1 MFCTNCGNKLNENDN
16 FCKLCGTP
24 IIKSQLDQKTE
35 VNLPKKETDIR
46 EQEDDNLVM
55 SAKHQNKQ
63 KEKQITSEKCKTTKL
78 VNIDVLKLLSFISI
92 IIFFL
97 PINLKGDWLFSIL
110 HGNEPTA
117 VSVPIFVLSLILFM
131 VFLTNI
137 GTEKGLL
144 KTSLIFGAVNSLLS
158 IFLIIPTPLHT
169 QVICLGSY
177 LIFII
182 NFAIFIYALI
192 RFLVKRDIE
201 YVHKDDYTE
210 NQQKNN
216 NEMYKKTFS
225 HRVTLKLVTVCAL
238 IAFVLPCMVT
248 SCDIND
254 PNSSLQVKTGIDIMS
269 NFTSGI
275 GNAFAIA
282 VFVLFIVILISL
294 FVKEKEFFYI
304 PFILGT
310 VNIIMLVMTKVI
322 FYENIK
328 KYLVGSYIVFIASVI
343 ISSLGYIYYKKMIVN
358 NVTVTEKFNRYSM
371 YSESQKFINNSREEN
386 WSNKR
391 LISVVIACSVLIIG
405 ILTTISLKAY
415 RENSNGTKHYLSVDN
430 PSTSSSSNSKN
441 ITKNKTNIN
450 MISNEMKKDAV
461 NNALK
466 FAQYGLQGITW
477 YDPSGIYA
485 GPEVNYFGPG
495 KESAFISDMDIKM
508 RNFKDKFSTNNLSE
522 KRHGFSWLIRGIKT
536 SQDDFDENS
545 GKLTVHV
552 VFDSYDG
559 IDFGDEH
566 ANFVNSETYIT
577 MSPYVDEKGEVKCYY
592 ISKVRLIIDNLVD
605 AVLE

>member
-1 MFCTNCGNKLNENDN
+1 MFCTNCGNKLNENDG
-16 FCKLCGTP
+16 FCNLCGAPTV
-24 IIKSQLDQKTE
+24 KAQLDQKSE
-35 VNLPKKETDIR
+35 VNLEKKETDIR

-55 SAKHQNKQ
+55 AVEQQNKQ

-78 VNIDVLKLLSFISI
+78 GDISILKVLSFISI

-117 VSVPIFVLSLILFM
+117 VSVPIFVFSLILFM

-137 GTEKGLL
+137 GTEKGVL
-144 KTSLIFGAVNSLLS
+144 KTSLIFGAVNSVLS
-158 IFLIIPTPLHT
+158 TFLILPTPFHT

-177 LIFII
+177 LIFIV
-182 NFAIFIYALI
+182 NCAIFIYG
-192 RFLVKRDIE
+192 LVRILATRDIE
-201 YVHKDDYTE
+201 YVHKASYTE
-210 NQQKNN
+210 KQQKNN

-254 PNSSLQVKTGIDIMS
+254 SHSSLDVKTGIDIMS
-269 NFTSGI
+269 NFVSGI

-294 FVKEKEFFYI
+294 FIKKKPFLQI

-310 VNIIMLVMTKVI
+310 VNIVMLVMTKVV
-322 FYENIK
+322 FYKNIK
-328 KYLVGSYIVFIASVI
+328 TYLVGSYIIFIASII
-343 ISSLGYIYYKKMIVN
+343 ISSLGYTYYKKMVDNAVIE
-358 NVTVTEKFNRYSM
+358 NVDLYPM
-371 YSESQKFINNSREEN
+371 NSGEEQYKIK

-391 LISVVIACSVLIIG
+391 LISMVIAGSVLIIG
-405 ILTTISLKAY
+405 ILTTISLKSY
-415 RENSNGTKHYLSVDN
+415 TENANANTTKHYLSVDN
-430 PSTSSSSNSKN
+430 PSTSSSSNSKD
-441 ITKNKTNIN
+441 IAKNKTNIN
-450 MISNEMKKDAV
+450 MISNEIKKDAV

-466 FAQYGLQGITW
+466 FAQHGLPGITW
-477 YDPSGIYA
+477 YDPSGVYA

-508 RNFKDKFSTNNLSE
+508 RNFKDKFSTNNLLE
-522 KRHGFSWLIRGIKT
+522 KRHGFFWFIKGIKT
-536 SQDDFDENS
+536 SQDNFDENS

-559 IDFGDEH
+559 MDVGGDRPK
-566 ANFVNSETYIT
+566 AVNSETYIT
-577 MSPYVDEKGEVKCYY
+577 MSPYVDEKGEIKCYY